1 MSISAPRRRSRL
13 GRRLVIVLLVVLA
26 LLVAADRI
34 ADAVAEHEAAS
45 LLQRSQNLAHRPD
58 VSVTG
63 FPFLT
68 QLASGTFDEIDVRA
82 DDLMVG
88 DGSRQLRVRR
98 LDVAM
103 HHVHVARDFRSAT
116 SRSSTATAQIR
127 YSDIASTLGVALAY
141 AGDHR
146 VRATHTVTV
155 AGVSVPASAT
165 AGVHQ
170 SHSGELTFVD
180 PKVTVAGQRVPAEV
194 DSYFAG
200 VFGTAISLRG
210 LPFGVQVRSLSAGA
224 DGLSVRLTAQQL
236 TFRR

>member
-1 MSISAPRRRSRL
+1 MSTSAPRRPSRL
-13 GRRLVIVLLVVLA
+13 GRRLLIALLVVVVLLVV
-26 LLVAADRI
+26 ADRI
-34 ADAVAEHEAAS
+34 ADAVAEHEAAT

-68 QLASGTFDEIDVRA
+68 QLVSGDFDEIDVRA

-88 DGSRQLRVRR
+88 DGNRQLRVRR

-103 HHVHVARDFRSAT
+103 HDVHVARDFRSAT
-116 SRSSTATAQIR
+116 SKSSTATAKIR
-127 YSDIASTLGVALAY
+127 YSDVAGTLGVTLAY

-146 VRATHTVTV
+146 VRATHTVTL

-165 AGVHQ
+165 AGVHL
-170 SHSGELTFVD
+170 SDSGELTFVD
-180 PKVTVAGQRVPAEV
+180 PKVTVAGQSVPTEV
-194 DSYFAG
+194 SSYFSG
-200 VFGTAISLRG
+200 VFGTAIPLRG
-210 LPFGVQVRSLSAGA
+210 LPFGVQVRSLSAGP
-224 DGLSVRLTAQQL
+224 DGLTVRLTAQQL